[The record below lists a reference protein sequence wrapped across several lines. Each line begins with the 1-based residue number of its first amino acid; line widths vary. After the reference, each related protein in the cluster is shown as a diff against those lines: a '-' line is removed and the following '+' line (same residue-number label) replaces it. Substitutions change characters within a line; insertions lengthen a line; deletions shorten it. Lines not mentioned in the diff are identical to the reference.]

1 MNKIDIKIVLVGD
14 ANVGKTS
21 IVNRYSYNRF
31 NYLSES
37 TIGASYN
44 SKTLIYNY
52 CPETYKVID
61 NNDLNSSHKLKVRI
75 NIWDTAGQEKYKAL
89 SSLYY
94 KNADI
99 IFYVYDIDIYHNTMD
114 KNIYNNLSNKS
125 KKVLIYNKIDLVKKD
140 FILKKKKLDYNFHGI
155 NNKWNIYYVS
165 AKTGE
170 NINNVFIES
179 ILDYLNNNLE
189 NIINNKTNNIILHEE
204 NNTKIGC
211 C

>member
-14 ANVGKTS
+14 TNVGKTS

-31 NYLSES
+31 NYLAEC

-52 CPETYKVID
+52 CPKTYKI
-61 NNDLNSSHKLKVRI
+61 NNNNNLNASNQLKVRI

-94 KNADI
+94 NNADI
-99 IFYVYDIDIYHNTMD
+99 VFYVYDIDKHYNKMD

-125 KKVLIYNKIDLVKKD
+125 KKVLIYNKIDLVNKNY
-140 FILKKKKLDYNFHGI
+140 ILKKKKLDNSYHGI
-155 NNKWNIYYVS
+155 SDDWKIYYVS

-170 NINNVFIES
+170 NINNLFIDT
-179 ILDYLNNNLE
+179 IIDYLNNNLE
-189 NIINNKTNNIILHEE
+189 SIINNKSNNIILHDK
-204 NNTKIGC
+204 NNTKINC

>member
-114 KNIYNNLSNKS
+114 KNIYNNLNNKS

>member
-52 CPETYKVID
+52 CPKTYKIID
-61 NNDLNSSHKLKVRI
+61 NNNLNSSHKLKVRI

-94 KNADI
+94 NNADI
-99 IFYVYDIDIYHNTMD
+99 VFYVYDIDKYYNKME

-125 KKVLIYNKIDLVKKD
+125 KKVLIYNKIDLVKND
-140 FILKKKKLDYNFHGI
+140 FILKKKKMSHNFHGI
-155 NNKWNIYYVS
+155 SNEWNIYYVS